1 MMKLPQ
7 FKKFLQM
14 LLLVSGLSAGLAW
27 AQEQGTPAEAKAMVQ
42 RTIDSMK
49 KNGVDSTVADIN
61 KKDGKYQDRDL
72 YIVVYDINGKN
83 LAHINPKMIGKDLSD
98 LKDADGKYFVRE
110 RIELVKKKGSG
121 WQDYKFVNPVSK
133 QIEPKSMYVEKYE
146 GVIVG
151 CGVYKKE

>member
-1 MMKLPQ
+1 
-7 FKKFLQM
+7 M
-14 LLLVSGLSAGLAW
+14 LLFASCLSAALVW

-42 RTIDSMK
+42 RAIDSMK
-49 KNGVDSTVADIN
+49 KNGVDSTVADVN

-72 YIVVYDINGKN
+72 YIVVYDLNGKN

>member
-1 MMKLPQ
+1 
-7 FKKFLQM
+7 
-14 LLLVSGLSAGLAW
+14 
-27 AQEQGTPAEAKAMVQ
+27 MVQ

-49 KNGVDSTVADIN
+49 KKGIDSTVADVN

-72 YIVVYDINGKN
+72 YIVVYDLNGKN

-133 QIEPKSMYVEKYE
+133 QIEPKSMYVERYE
-146 GVIVG
+146 DVIVG
-151 CGVYKKE
+151 CGVYKK